1 MGSSIGRLYTPLSG
15 GCVVD
20 LNKITEVREV
30 TLRSTGMSDHE
41 RCPRYFLFRHRA
53 GLVPRGSSAPA
64 LLRGDMFHRIV
75 ADLLRGKLA
84 PAAESTAFSVINST
98 IADLV
103 TQVGPAGYLP
113 NGQTPE
119 EATKAIEA
127 NTRVAIAMSR
137 AYARFFAVGPGTI
150 SGLRVLDN
158 AIEVDI
164 SSGDGAGTLDAIAA
178 DDAHGETWVVDHKT
192 CGWDL
197 VQYARTLPLSAQ
209 SLLYPSLARSMG
221 QVAGICYN
229 IIRTPT
235 IRCCKTDGFDLTR
248 YAARVEKWYEEN
260 PDETMLRTFIR
271 PSREVVE
278 LSKPRL
284 DNARRACVSL
294 PVLSNFPAT
303 GGSAC
308 QSYNT
313 LCPYLGLCTR
323 DTAGWPEELK
333 RYDYDWRDES
343 GNAND

>member
-1 MGSSIGRLYTPLSG
+1 MDLS
-15 GCVVD
+15 
-20 LNKITEVREV
+20 KITEVREV
-30 TLRSTGMSDHE
+30 ALRSTGMSDHE
-41 RCPRYFLFRHRA
+41 KCPRYFLFRHRA
-53 GLVPRGSSAPA
+53 GLVPRGGTAPA
-64 LLRGDMFHRIV
+64 LQRGDMFHRIV

-84 PAAESTAFSVINST
+84 PSAEAAALSVMGSA

-164 SSGDGAGTLDAIAA
+164 SFLNGSGTLDAIAV

-209 SLLYPSLARSMG
+209 SLLYPSLARGMG
-221 QVAGICYN
+221 PVVGICYN
-229 IIRTPT
+229 VIKTPT

-260 PDETMLRTFIR
+260 ENETMLRTFIH
-271 PSREVVE
+271 PSQE
-278 LSKPRL
+278 LVKFSQPRL
-284 DNARRACVSL
+284 DRARSACVSL
-294 PVLSNFPAT
+294 PVLSNFAAT

-313 LCPYLGLCTR
+313 LCPYIGLCTR
-323 DTAGWPEELK
+323 DTAGWSEELK
-333 RYDYDWRDES
+333 RYDRDWRDE
-343 GNAND
+343 NDATGD

>member
-1 MGSSIGRLYTPLSG
+1 M
-15 GCVVD
+15 D
-20 LNKITEVREV
+20 LRAITEIREIA
-30 TLRSTGMSDHE
+30 LRSTGMSDYE

-53 GLVPRGSSAPA
+53 GLVPRGSTSPA
-64 LLRGDMFHRIV
+64 LQRGDMFHRIV

-84 PAAESTAFSVINST
+84 PAAESAALLVMNSAV
-98 IADLV
+98 ADLV

-137 AYARFFAVGPGTI
+137 AYARFFEAGPSTI

-158 AIEVDI
+158 AIEVSV
-164 SSGDGAGTLDAIAA
+164 SSDDGAGTLDAVAV

-197 VQYARTLPLSAQ
+197 TQYVRTLPLSAQ
-209 SLLYPSLARSMG
+209 SLLYPLLARRMG
-221 QVAGICYN
+221 KIAGICYN
-229 IIRTPT
+229 IIKTPT

-248 YAARVEKWYEEN
+248 YAERVEHWYKEN
-260 PDETMLRTFIR
+260 ENETMLRTFIR
-271 PSREVVE
+271 PSRELVI
-278 LSKPRL
+278 LSQPRL
-284 DNARRACVSL
+284 DNVERACILL

-313 LCPYLGLCTR
+313 LCPYMGLCTR
-323 DTAGWPEELK
+323 DTAGWPEELN
-333 RYDYDWRDES
+333 RYDRAWRDEEPDS
-343 GNAND
+343 D

>member
-1 MGSSIGRLYTPLSG
+1 M
-15 GCVVD
+15 
-20 LNKITEVREV
+20 
-30 TLRSTGMSDHE
+30 
-41 RCPRYFLFRHRA
+41 
-53 GLVPRGSSAPA
+53 
-64 LLRGDMFHRIV
+64 
-75 ADLLRGKLA
+75 
-84 PAAESTAFSVINST
+84 PAAESTAFSVMNSA
-98 IADLV
+98 IMDLV

-113 NGQTPE
+113 SGQTLE

-137 AYARFFAVGPGTI
+137 AYARFFQVGPGTI

-164 SSGDGAGTLDAIAA
+164 SSDDGAVGTLDAIAA
-178 DDAHGETWVVDHKT
+178 DDAHGETWVIDHKT

-209 SLLYPSLARSMG
+209 SLLYPPLARSVAS
-221 QVAGICYN
+221 VAGICYN
-229 IIRTPT
+229 IIKTPT

-260 PDETMLRTFIR
+260 ENETMLRTFIR
-271 PSREVVE
+271 PSPE
-278 LSKPRL
+278 LVGLSQPRL
-284 DNARRACVSL
+284 DNARRACISL

-313 LCPYLGLCTR
+313 LCPYMGLCTR
-323 DTAGWPEELK
+323 DTAGWPGELK
-333 RYDYDWRDES
+333 RYDRDWRDD
-343 GNAND
+343 NDPASD